1 MADRDL
7 VDDAVNRI
15 RIYFGALDLADE
27 SFLGLTIFDV
37 LKEKNK
43 EISDLRE
50 VIDTTREICGMAKI
64 DWNKKPSNP
73 AKRSPMRMS
82 DYTSVQIPKVLTDK
96 VKQKMAK
103 QGYRTVS
110 EFVIDAVRRRLDEI
124 TDQNL

>member
-1 MADRDL
+1 MFIFVQNVKYGGRDWE
-7 VDDAVNRI
+7 N
-15 RIYFGALDLADE
+15 F
-27 SFLGLTIFDV
+27 
-37 LKEKNK
+37 
-43 EISDLRE
+43 
-50 VIDTTREICGMAKI
+50 
-64 DWNKKPSNP
+64 
-73 AKRSPMRMS
+73 KRSPMRMS

>member
-1 MADRDL
+1 MNLKCVMTVSSLIRFYQVRHFRL
-7 VDDAVNRI
+7 V
-15 RIYFGALDLADE
+15 
-27 SFLGLTIFDV
+27 S
-37 LKEKNK
+37 
-43 EISDLRE
+43 
-50 VIDTTREICGMAKI
+50 
-64 DWNKKPSNP
+64 
-73 AKRSPMRMS
+73 KRSPMRMS